1 MELKQIFFEK
11 RTRISGS
18 AQRLSGYAF
27 LALFVILGIVFLI
40 IPFVEKFQI
49 VYIAV
54 GIAMFGPAYLA
65 YRSALKF
72 KRVEADETKVYI
84 QQSKGIFDEILYS
97 QFTNGRRARTLLT
110 SEFYIKLYFT
120 NDDGREEVVR
130 FMPRILG
137 DHYDNFVELLVQ
149 KNPNM
154 NVGRR
159 RR

>member
-1 MELKQIFFEK
+1 
-11 RTRISGS
+11 
-18 AQRLSGYAF
+18 
-27 LALFVILGIVFLI
+27 
-40 IPFVEKFQI
+40 
-49 VYIAV
+49 
-54 GIAMFGPAYLA
+54 
-65 YRSALKF
+65 
-72 KRVEADETKVYI
+72 
-84 QQSKGIFDEILYS
+84 
-97 QFTNGRRARTLLT
+97 LT

-120 NDDGREEVVR
+120 NDDGREELVR